1 MTDDSLYSISK
12 YKDANKETDNEA
24 GHAEHPRHGVT
35 NVSGVPCGLSQRTSR
50 RHPGRP
56 GPQVQR
62 STGPPTRALL
72 GKCRSRLVRARNQI
86 TLRYAYEKEDE

>member
-12 YKDANKETDNEA
+12 YKDGNKETDDEA
-24 GHAEHPRHGVT
+24 GHAVHPRPSVT
-35 NVSGVPCGLSQRTSR
+35 DASGAPCGLSQRTSR

-62 STGPPTRALL
+62 STGPPIRELCLIHIFASVM
-72 GKCRSRLVRARNQI
+72 CP
-86 TLRYAYEKEDE
+86 